1 MRLQANQQPLHR
13 TLLGQR
19 IRKHRL
25 RKKLTQEKT
34 AEAAMLDAKYFGEV
48 ERGEAAISIDRLVNI
63 AAALG
68 TTVREL
74 TRDF

>member
-19 IRKHRL
+19 IRKHR
-25 RKKLTQEKT
+25 RMKKLTQEK
-34 AEAAMLDAKYFGEV
+34 ASEAAMLDAKYFGEI
-48 ERGEAAISIDRLVNI
+48 ERGETTISIDRLVNI
-63 AAALG
+63 AKALG

>member
-1 MRLQANQQPLHR
+1 MRLQANKQPLHR

-25 RKKLTQEKT
+25 RRKMTQEKT
-34 AEAAMLDAKYFGEV
+34 AEVAMVDAKYFGEV
-48 ERGEAAISIDRLVNI
+48 ERGETTISLDRLVNV
-63 AAALG
+63 ATALG

>member
-19 IRKHRL
+19 IRKHR
-25 RKKLTQEKT
+25 RIKKMTQEE
-34 AEAAMLDAKYFGEV
+34 ASEAAMLDAKYFGEV
-48 ERGEAAISIDRLVNI
+48 ERGETTISIDRLVNI
-63 AAALG
+63 ATALG

>member
-25 RKKLTQEKT
+25 RRKMTQET
-34 AEAAMLDAKYFGEV
+34 AAEAAMLDAKYFGEV
-48 ERGEAAISIDRLVNI
+48 ERGETTISIDRLVNI
-63 AAALG
+63 ATALE

>member
-1 MRLQANQQPLHR
+1 MRLRTNQQPLHR

-25 RKKLTQEKT
+25 RKKMTQEKA
-34 AEAAMLDAKYFGEV
+34 AETAMLDAKYFGEV
-48 ERGEAAISIDRLVNI
+48 ERGETTISIDRLVNI
-63 AAALG
+63 ANALG

>member
-19 IRKHRL
+19 IRRHRHR
-25 RKKLTQEKT
+25 RKMTQEK
-34 AEAAMLDAKYFGEV
+34 ASEAAMLDAKYFGEV
-48 ERGEAAISIDRLVNI
+48 ERGETTISIDRLVNI
-63 AAALG
+63 ATALE

>member
-25 RKKLTQEKT
+25 RAKLTQEK
-34 AEAAMLDAKYFGEV
+34 ASEAAMLDAKYFGEV
-48 ERGEAAISIDRLVNI
+48 ERGETTISIDRLVNV
-63 AAALG
+63 ATALG